1 MEAVAS
7 AQNKYFK
14 LEVFSDEDCGSPREY
29 DNLGTFITWDR
40 GYRSPDAN
48 DYNEPTDFMRE
59 WLPSTADKC
68 PDCGND
74 GVTPMTLS
82 DHEPWSA
89 GTISP
94 IVADPSFGV
103 PAIYECSWCGHG
115 WGPSDGRGAGG
126 VFLPFF
132 KYEHGGVAYS
142 TGEFADPWDSGQVGF
157 IYTTAEDIAR
167 TGPVDG
173 DVEWMAKHH
182 EGKTLIE
189 VVTSIL
195 QAEVEEYS
203 KWANG
208 ECFGYVLS
216 EWTGNYDGE
225 DRYEEIDTCWG
236 FIGGDVANWGLGTG
250 SAPAPLI
257 DELTARIVL

>member
-48 DYNEPTDFMRE
+48 DTFSEPATFMHE

-68 PDCGND
+68 PSCGND
-74 GVTPMTLS
+74 GITSMTTGWHDRPIGTVS
-82 DHEPWSA
+82 PI
-89 GTISP
+89 TIS
-94 IVADPSFGV
+94 DSFDD
-103 PAIYECSWCGHG
+103 IYECGWCGDS
-115 WGPSDGRGAGG
+115 WAISDGMGAGG
-126 VFLPFF
+126 VCLPVF

-142 TGEFADPWDSGQVGF
+142 TGSFSDPWDSGQVGF

-173 DVEWMAKHH
+173 DVEFMAKYHA
-182 EGKTLIE
+182 GKTLVE

-250 SAPAPLI
+250 SAPDPHI